1 MYSGRLTSMGQFWM
15 TSSTTSEIGCVKS
28 GLANWTRPK
37 SESFLIYTLKLNR
50 HDEQTAR
57 NVKRRKLELNA
68 AYLRVE
74 EDFRP
79 QEALVADVDGELLLG
94 DGVDARVL
102 FDPLGAVCVV
112 LVELLNEVGADVA
125 KTLLTTK
132 HEY

>member
-1 MYSGRLTSMGQFWM
+1 M
-15 TSSTTSEIGCVKS
+15 
-28 GLANWTRPK
+28 
-37 SESFLIYTLKLNR
+37 
-50 HDEQTAR
+50 
-57 NVKRRKLELNA
+57 
-68 AYLRVE
+68 E

-79 QEALVADVDGELLLG
+79 QEALVADVNGELLLG

-132 HEY
+132 HKY